1 MIDTVRVYASRTG
14 AAIDCC
20 AAQLMSEIRAPI
32 TGNVWKILVSEGD
45 EVVVDDV
52 VAILESMKL
61 EIPVEAESAGT
72 VSRVLV
78 VVGDPVGEDDVMFEL
93 G

>member
-1 MIDTVRVYASRTG
+1 
-14 AAIDCC
+14 
-20 AAQLMSEIRAPI
+20 MSEIRAPI
-32 TGNVWKILVSEGD
+32 TGNVWKILVAEGD
-45 EVVVDDV
+45 EVAVDDV

-61 EIPVEAESAGT
+61 EIPVEAESAGV

-78 VVGDPVGEDDVMFEL
+78 AVGDAVGEDDPLLEL

>member
-1 MIDTVRVYASRTG
+1 
-14 AAIDCC
+14 
-20 AAQLMSEIRAPI
+20 MSEIRAPI
-32 TGNVWKILVSEGD
+32 TGNVWKILVTEGD
-45 EVVVDDV
+45 RVAVDDV

-72 VSRVLV
+72 VTRVLV
-78 VVGDPVGEDDVMFEL
+78 AVGEPVGEDDAMFEL

>member
-1 MIDTVRVYASRTG
+1 MA
-14 AAIDCC
+14 
-20 AAQLMSEIRAPI
+20 
-32 TGNVWKILVSEGD
+32 
-45 EVVVDDV
+45 VDDV

-61 EIPVEAESAGT
+61 EIPVEAESAGR

-78 VVGDPVGEDDVMFEL
+78 AVGDAVGEDEPMFEL

>member
-1 MIDTVRVYASRTG
+1 
-14 AAIDCC
+14 
-20 AAQLMSEIRAPI
+20 MSEIRAPI
-32 TGNVWKILVSEGD
+32 TGNVWKILVTEGD
-45 EVVVDDV
+45 EVAVDDV

-72 VSRVLV
+72 VTRVLV
-78 VVGDPVGEDDVMFEL
+78 AVGEPVGEDDAMFEL